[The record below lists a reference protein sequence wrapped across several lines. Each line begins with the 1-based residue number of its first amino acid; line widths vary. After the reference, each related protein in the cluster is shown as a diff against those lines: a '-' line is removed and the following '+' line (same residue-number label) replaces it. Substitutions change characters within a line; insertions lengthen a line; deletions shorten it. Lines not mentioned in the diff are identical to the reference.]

1 MVAGVFRNRQ
11 HRCDALFAV
20 EWQQIDHWPTLG
32 ATTALGNLE
41 YPQPIHFAEVRKTQQ
56 RVVRVGDHQMLNKV
70 FIFYRGSRLA
80 AATPSLGL
88 VGVQRLGF
96 CITLVGYGHHQLFFS
111 DQVFV
116 GQILLTGY
124 DFGASLV
131 AIGVANIFQF
141 ATNHADQALVRTQ
154 NIQQVGNLVEHALVV
169 LHELA
174 LLHGG

>member
-1 MVAGVFRNRQ
+1 M
-11 HRCDALFAV
+11 
-20 EWQQIDHWPTLG
+20 
-32 ATTALGNLE
+32 
-41 YPQPIHFAEVRKTQQ
+41 
-56 RVVRVGDHQMLNKV
+56 
-70 FIFYRGSRLA
+70 
-80 AATPSLGL
+80 
-88 VGVQRLGF
+88 
-96 CITLVGYGHHQLFFS
+96 GYGHHQLFFS

-131 AIGVANIFQF
+131 TIGVANIFQF